1 MQRLRQGTGER
12 LPPPGSSWLPGQF
25 QEEQG
30 RGSVSRSRGC
40 RGCSLPRSS
49 ARNKRGVGAAA
60 AGTGLRCRVPGSA
73 QRLSRLAPTSAGPGS
88 GSAGL
93 RRETAAGG
101 GERSPSSLGR
111 AGAARTGAPR
121 RCRCP
126 GWAGDAAAGDSGRL
140 SGSVRKVTAATRPTL
155 NPPPRRTRGRGKEE
169 EGGRRRGWGRG
180 AALFPAQNQVT
191 AASLGQSLRDAGL
204 GAPVHPRLSQALG
217 WGCAPLPSPWIVA
230 LTCGTSF
237 RAQKL
242 SRFLRRWRSF
252 LAYSFGNGWFG
263 ISLFI

>member
-12 LPPPGSSWLPGQF
+12 LPPPGSSWPPGKL

-30 RGSVSRSRGC
+30 RARSLAAGGAEDAPC
-40 RGCSLPRSS
+40 PAAAPGTNG
-49 ARNKRGVGAAA
+49 ARGAAA
-60 AGTGLRCRVPGSA
+60 AGTGLRCRLPGSA
-73 QRLSRLAPTSAGPGS
+73 QRSSRLAPTSAGPGS

-93 RRETAAGG
+93 RRGTAAGG

-126 GWAGDAAAGDSGRL
+126 GRAGDAAAGDSGRL
-140 SGSVRKVTAATRPTL
+140 FGSVRKVTAATRPTL

-169 EGGRRRGWGRG
+169 EGGRRRGWGLG
-180 AALFPAQNQVT
+180 AVLFSAQNQVT

-204 GAPVHPRLSQALG
+204 GAPAHPRLSQALG
-217 WGCAPLPSPWIVA
+217 
-230 LTCGTSF
+230 
-237 RAQKL
+237 
-242 SRFLRRWRSF
+242 
-252 LAYSFGNGWFG
+252 
-263 ISLFI
+263 